1 MLAGVGVGWGGL
13 CEGAGQESPSAFG
26 SHWALLT
33 VHLDKKS
40 TICAALMCDAEI
52 LCH

>member
-1 MLAGVGVGWGGL
+1 MKELRRNQPQLRTLGL
-13 CEGAGQESPSAFG
+13 DAFG